1 MRINYKIYLRVGK
14 AISIE
19 LIYTPPFDG
28 SISKSAIEIRLIN
41 EKNYKE
47 VNKYNYNNKKKSLS
61 LSNFVKIYDFKGY
74 QKWCKY
80 LKIMQFYCAL
90 RI

>member
-14 AISIE
+14 GISIE
-19 LIYTPPFDG
+19 LIYTLPFDG

-41 EKNYKE
+41 VKNYKE
-47 VNKYNYNNKKKSLS
+47 LYKYNYNNKKEFVFI
-61 LSNFVKIYDFKGY
+61 SNFVKIYDFKGY